1 MTSEVGHVGAGV
13 QTLPNTDLPP
23 GGHGAGMR
31 SSAPGERVSKG
42 RSSQT
47 RPQSW
52 RAPVPGAGSHHAATA
67 RAAKDE
73 AAKNNPAKGE
83 AAKDEAAKAEAA
95 KDETAKDEAA
105 KDEAAKGRAAKDE
118 NAKYEAAKDEA
129 AMNETAT
136 SDTEEAATADT
147 SSEAAPEVML
157 AFSDRAP
164 TNQLSCQ
171 AMGAQRRRWIRE
183 LSRAAEGL
191 VSAARAAAV
200 LGGLQDP
207 GIRAAILPQINRV
220 ETEVNSKDLV
230 WEQ

>member
-1 MTSEVGHVGAGV
+1 
-13 QTLPNTDLPP
+13 
-23 GGHGAGMR
+23 MR

-42 RSSQT
+42 RSSQL

-52 RAPVPGAGSHHAATA
+52 RAPVPGAGSHHA
-67 RAAKDE
+67 
-73 AAKNNPAKGE
+73 
-83 AAKDEAAKAEAA
+83 
-95 KDETAKDEAA
+95 
-105 KDEAAKGRAAKDE
+105 
-118 NAKYEAAKDEA
+118 
-129 AMNETAT
+129 AT

-157 AFSDRAP
+157 AFSDGAT

-191 VSAARAAAV
+191 VTAARAAAV

-220 ETEVNSKDLV
+220 EAEVNSKDLV